1 MNADMPPKRGDDGD
15 TLKMPEFQFTFELRD
30 TSRLLLDALKSR
42 IAAHNLTLSQYFLM
56 RQLWEEEGI
65 TQAELSARLQM
76 TQAASVPTIDALE
89 KRGLL
94 KRVRDDADRRITR
107 IYLTAKGKTVRS
119 KLLDYASAI
128 SIASLEGFTR
138 SELSTLRTLL
148 AAVRAN
154 LTALPTGEADVS

>member
-15 TLKMPEFQFTFELRD
+15 TLKMPELKFTFELRD
-30 TSRLLLDALKSR
+30 TSRLLLGALKTR
-42 IAAHNLTLSQYFLM
+42 IAAHDLTLAHYFLM
-56 RQLWEEEGI
+56 RQLWEQEGI

-94 KRVRDDADRRITR
+94 KRVRGDADRRVTR
-107 IYLTAKGKTVRS
+107 IYLTAKGKTMRS
-119 KLLDYASAI
+119 KLLNYASAI

-138 SELSTLRTLL
+138 RQTNTLRSLL
-148 AAVRAN
+148 ADVRAN
-154 LTALPTGEADVS
+154 LTALPTGAADAS